1 MRYFVAGINKLT
13 GIILTMTVTKNI
25 SLTDQEQKSWTVINQ
40 ETNDKFLTLLAN
52 ELGDIIADDNGNK
65 IQHLRPKLTGQGI
78 KDTFSYKYGLDEFPY
93 HTDTA
98 FWAKPAKLILM
109 TTELPS
115 SCNTLLIDIKGFLNS
130 LTESELVVFQNSVF
144 TLKTPS
150 QIKFVSVLQR
160 EKEDFIFRYDPNI
173 MTPFNSNAKKCD
185 DIIKEYIEDSKAI
198 EIQWTGKN
206 ILVLNNWRMVHKR
219 SECKNEPKRILKRIY
234 IN

>member
-1 MRYFVAGINKLT
+1 
-13 GIILTMTVTKNI
+13 MTATKNI
-25 SLTDQEQKSWTVINQ
+25 SLADLEQTGWTVLNQ
-40 ETNDKFLTLLAN
+40 DTNDEMLTFLAN
-52 ELGDIIADDNGNK
+52 ELGYIIADDNGSK
-65 IQHLRPKLTGQGI
+65 IQYLQPKLTGQGI
-78 KDTFSYKYGLDEFPY
+78 KDSFSFKYGLDEFPY

-115 SCNTLLIDIKGFLNS
+115 SCNTILIDIKGLLNS
-130 LTESELVVFQNSVF
+130 LTESELIVFQNSVF

-150 QIKFVSVLQR
+150 QIKFVSVIQR
-160 EKEDFIFRYDPNI
+160 EKEEFIFRYDPNI

-185 DIIKEYIEDSKAI
+185 EIIKQYIEEAKAI
-198 EIQWTGKN
+198 QVQWTGKN